1 MGRTLSPK
9 QTALLLEP
17 KPMEIAKGSEQIDPS
32 SYGSPRSKNAF
43 VDKFAK
49 TDTQAMAQMV
59 KQRQLDKLTGGP

>member
-17 KPMEIAKGSEQIDPS
+17 KPVEIGKGDPIDPS

-49 TDTQAMAQMV
+49 TDNTAMA
-59 KQRQLDKLTGGP
+59 

>member
-1 MGRTLSPK
+1 MDL
-9 QTALLLEP
+9 
-17 KPMEIAKGSEQIDPS
+17 IKGSDQIDPS

-59 KQRQLDKLTGGP
+59 KQRQLDKLGGVGALAQSSVS